1 MSCAPGTA
9 WTPNRDRGR
18 MPVSDITLRP
28 ATRDDYDFLWALL
41 VDTLRPYVEATW
53 GWDEAYQ
60 RTRFRDHFDPA
71 RQDIVLADGVAAG
84 VISVERR
91 EDVIFLSNI
100 GITPAYQGRGIGT
113 RLIQDLL
120 DEGRAR
126 GVPVELQVIK
136 ANPARGLYERLGFA
150 VYDESKTHWEM
161 RWKPPSDS

>member
-1 MSCAPGTA
+1 
-9 WTPNRDRGR
+9 

-71 RQDIVLADGVAAG
+71 RGDVVLADGVAVG

-91 EDVIFLSNI
+91 EDCIFLSTI
-100 GITPAYQGRGIGT
+100 GITPAYQGRGLGT

-126 GVPVELQVIK
+126 EMPVELQVLK
-136 ANPARGLYERLGFA
+136 VNPARGLYERLGFE
-150 VYDESKTHWEM
+150 VVGESETHWQM
-161 RWKPPSDS
+161 RWTLPPGS